1 MTLWAKQ
8 SRAPRSVNITRCP
21 GFGSQNIRKL
31 TLFPQICIANILIM
45 KPALLTRLVL
55 TQYLEVFL
63 FFLFLLRESFCH
75 SFYPPET
82 RADIC
87 IEQNNGFLFITQR
100 CGVCAWMGAYCSAPL
115 KACGSGSLLILGM
128 LLPGEQS
135 KWGLSEI
142 KCHRSEG
149 LSLWNL
155 LQTDLFVV
163 VTLSDASWRHAH
175 ASSPHACPARSQV
188 LCVAPVYFLFQWEQ
202 NRLSEWLFIPLTYL
216 ECC

>member
-1 MTLWAKQ
+1 
-8 SRAPRSVNITRCP
+8 
-21 GFGSQNIRKL
+21 
-31 TLFPQICIANILIM
+31 M
-45 KPALLTRLVL
+45 KAALLTRLIL

-63 FFLFLLRESFCH
+63 FFLSSYGIADFCH
-75 SFYPPET
+75 SSYPPEAE
-82 RADIC
+82 ADVC

-100 CGVCAWMGAYCSAPL
+100 CSVCAAPL
-115 KACGSGSLLILGM
+115 QAGGAGSSLILGM

-163 VTLSDASWRHAH
+163 VTLSDASWRHTCLLTLALRCC
-175 ASSPHACPARSQV
+175 AQRQFIFFFSGSRIGWV
-188 LCVAPVYFLFQWEQ
+188 NGFL
-202 NRLSEWLFIPLTYL
+202 SH
-216 ECC
+216 

>member
-1 MTLWAKQ
+1 M
-8 SRAPRSVNITRCP
+8 PRFWQPEHTCS
-21 GFGSQNIRKL
+21 KK
-31 TLFPQICIANILIM
+31 ANIVPSDLHS
-45 KPALLTRLVL
+45 KYPYNETSHN
-55 TQYLEVFL
+55 TWK
-63 FFLFLLRESFCH
+63 FFCFSFSSYGIADFCH
-75 SFYPPET
+75 SFHPPET
-82 RADIC
+82 EADIC

-100 CGVCAWMGAYCSAPL
+100 CSVCAWMGTYCSAPL
-115 KACGSGSLLILGM
+115 KACGAGSLLILGM

-163 VTLSDASWRHAH
+163 VTLSDASWRHTH
-175 ASSPHACPARSQV
+175 ASSPHARSQV

-202 NRLSEWLFIPLTYL
+202 NRLSEWLFTPLTYL